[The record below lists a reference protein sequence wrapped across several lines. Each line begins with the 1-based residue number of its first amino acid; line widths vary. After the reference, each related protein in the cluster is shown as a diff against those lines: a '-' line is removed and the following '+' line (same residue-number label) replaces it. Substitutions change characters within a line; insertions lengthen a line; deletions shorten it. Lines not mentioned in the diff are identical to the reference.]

1 MTGKRQSGCTAV
13 EGTGLGLAIARQI
26 VEYHGGR
33 IWAASTHGKGSLFT
47 FTLPLAGRKDPAG
60 TAQS

>member
-1 MTGKRQSGCTAV
+1 MTGKRQCGCTAV

-47 FTLPLAGRKDPAG
+47 FPLPLAGRKDPAG